1 MVLFHL
7 KHKPLLWIICVLSN
21 SFSEEMWE
29 QYYTLSSL
37 LKSNILKP
45 WLRFAVLEQMQV
57 WEVGR
62 CCQVVPEPTH
72 SCHVAGLCLHRPT
85 LSVSVSELML
95 ISLCSKFLNCSCF
108 FPYPEVSFPLIL
120 KYAWA
125 FYLNFFNSKTVIKL
139 SAWNEI
145 PPLSDVSC
153 RDCMFEDVCVRFFCS
168 NHFYFSSNSRV
179 DIHKTGWPLSRPIIV
194 LSDVIRQENVRGTSR
209 SILVG
214 NHCCWAGFLY

>member
-1 MVLFHL
+1 MIFTQSLSKSVFLKSKYMYLWYFFHL

-21 SFSEEMWE
+21 SFSEEIWE

-108 FPYPEVSFPLIL
+108 FLIL
-120 KYAWA
+120 KYLFPLYWNMPEHFTWIFLLA
-125 FYLNFFNSKTVIKL
+125 KL
-139 SAWNEI
+139 SLNYLLGMKFSHCQMWVAVIVCLRMYVSVSFALTTFTSVLILELI
-145 PPLSDVSC
+145 FRRQDGLFLDLSL
-153 RDCMFEDVCVRFFCS
+153 F
-168 NHFYFSSNSRV
+168 
-179 DIHKTGWPLSRPIIV
+179 
-194 LSDVIRQENVRGTSR
+194 
-209 SILVG
+209 
-214 NHCCWAGFLY
+214 WAMW